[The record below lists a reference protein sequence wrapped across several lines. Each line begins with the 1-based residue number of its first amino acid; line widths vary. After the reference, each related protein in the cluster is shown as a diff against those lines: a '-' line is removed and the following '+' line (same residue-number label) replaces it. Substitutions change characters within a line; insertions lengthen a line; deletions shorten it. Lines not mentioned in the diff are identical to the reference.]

1 MKTIHI
7 SYGGPDRRIR
17 DATGK
22 VWRFEMHPY
31 CGPGVQD
38 DSGELADRQPG
49 QRSPFWE
56 AVNLW
61 ACQGAVIAHDGFCV
75 WRPAKEPKTVHL
87 GGGHYALAG
96 SKLAKEHRRTTP

>member
-31 CGPGVQD
+31 CGSGVRDLAGGAMHQFALQFFAMSRLTVFR
-38 DSGELADRQPG
+38 SGHGVLSVLTRHPA
-49 QRSPFWE
+49 
-56 AVNLW
+56 
-61 ACQGAVIAHDGFCV
+61 GAVA
-75 WRPAKEPKTVHL
+75 
-87 GGGHYALAG
+87 
-96 SKLAKEHRRTTP
+96 

>member
-38 DSGELADRQPG
+38 DSGELAGHNRLLKSSTYQT
-49 QRSPFWE
+49 
-56 AVNLW
+56 AT
-61 ACQGAVIAHDGFCV
+61 FCATQD
-75 WRPAKEPKTVHL
+75 PANI
-87 GGGHYALAG
+87 G
-96 SKLAKEHRRTTP
+96 

>member
-38 DSGELADRQPG
+38 DSGAIATGCGATGASSSSTVLMPLAMAAAFSG
-49 QRSPFWE
+49 ACAIWLE
-56 AVNLW
+56 APL
-61 ACQGAVIAHDGFCV
+61 
-75 WRPAKEPKTVHL
+75 
-87 GGGHYALAG
+87 
-96 SKLAKEHRRTTP
+96 

>member
-49 QRSPFWE
+49 QRSQFWE

-61 ACQGAVIAHDGFCV
+61 ACQGAVNQACSAGRGQPQGAQT
-75 WRPAKEPKTVHL
+75 RPATEYT
-87 GGGHYALAG
+87 YAAV
-96 SKLAKEHRRTTP
+96 TY